1 MDLILKLR
9 NITFGYPN
17 APPILN
23 ALDFDLRR
31 GEKAG
36 LVGYNGSGKTTLLH
50 VIMGLR
56 QPAAGTLE
64 ILGRPAVTGPD
75 FQLVRQRVGL
85 LFQDA
90 DDQLFSPTVLEDVS
104 FGPLNQGQTA
114 AAAEETA
121 RRVLAD
127 VGLAGF
133 EERVTHRLS
142 GGEKKLV
149 ALATVL
155 AMTPDV
161 LLLDEPTTG
170 LDQET
175 RGRIIGILRRLDLAC
190 LVISHDYEFLAAVT
204 GCVYFMRAGRIML
217 DEKAEIHSHFHVHS
231 FGGYPHQHST
241 AEGGTDHD
249 GAQD

>member
-1 MDLILKLR
+1 MAKMDLILRLR
-9 NITFGYPN
+9 NITFGYPQS
-17 APPILN
+17 PPVLN
-23 ALDFDLRR
+23 GLDFQLRR

-56 QPAAGTLE
+56 QPASGSLE
-64 ILGRPAVTGPD
+64 IMGRPAVTGRD
-75 FQLVRQRVGL
+75 FQRVRQRVGL

-121 RRVLAD
+121 RKMLAE

-133 EERVTHRLS
+133 EERITYRLS

-149 ALATVL
+149 ALAAVL
-155 AMTPDV
+155 AMTPEA

-175 RGRIIGILRRLDLAC
+175 RGRIIGILQRLDLAC

-204 GCVYFMRAGRIML
+204 DCVYFMQEGRIML
-217 DEKAEIHSHFHVHS
+217 DEKAAVHSHFHVHS
-231 FGGYPHQHST
+231 FGRYPHQHAS
-241 AEGGTDHD
+241 
-249 GAQD
+249 